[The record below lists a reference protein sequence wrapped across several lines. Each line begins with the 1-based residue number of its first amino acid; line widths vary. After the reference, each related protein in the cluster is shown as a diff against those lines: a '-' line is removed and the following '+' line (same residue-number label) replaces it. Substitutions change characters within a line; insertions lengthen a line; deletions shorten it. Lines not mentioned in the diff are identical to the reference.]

1 MMIALTGFMGSGKTT
16 VGKVL
21 ADFLGCPFMDLDDLV
36 VKKAG
41 KSIPDIFAQDG
52 EPAFRQLEAQVL
64 RKTVEKYAESTAVLA
79 LGGGAVLAP
88 ASAAL
93 LHEKT
98 VCIYLRAT
106 LDTLL
111 ARLEGE
117 TAGRPLLQ
125 EIPDQ
130 VGDDGGSVVMPGPGS
145 SVMPGPDRASVA
157 DRLASREPLYEK
169 TAHVIVDTDGLVP
182 DEVADEIIISA
193 L

>member
-1 MMIALTGFMGSGKTT
+1 MITLTGFMGSGKTT

-93 LHEKT
+93 LREKT

-111 ARLEGE
+111 QRLAGE
-117 TAGRPLLQ
+117 TAGRPLLN
-125 EIPDQ
+125 EIPGQ
-130 VGDDGGSVVMPGPGS
+130 AGNDGGSVVMPGPGS
-145 SVMPGPDRASVA
+145 SVMPGPDRASVSA
-157 DRLASREPLYEK
+157 RLAAREPIYEE
-169 TAHVIVDTDGLVP
+169 TAHVVIDTDGLSP